1 MGERNSILYTIGLD
15 HKKQEKDN
23 AMKLTYEK
31 AGERLE
37 QAANMVVKVFGCGIF
52 FFLIWYNMRYTQH
65 TLIGKD
71 EKMINE
77 ADSVLWNLLAA
88 AAVMLLVY
96 GLFVLERRL
105 SEKARRRITLAA
117 VVLAMI
123 WIGCLS
129 CWWIIGADR
138 VPWEDQAYVYGGA
151 SYVMEG
157 QYAFFQQGGYFQMY
171 PYQLGLVWLM
181 ELLFRAAG
189 PYNYQAYEI
198 LCGFMAPLI
207 VYFGYKVTEGI
218 LDRFSAKILYCLLI
232 SCCLP
237 LVFYT
242 SWVYGEVPFIL
253 AALLSLWLLLRYL
266 REHKARYLAGM
277 VLSLTIALMVR
288 SNAMVLV
295 AALCL
300 VMGVHAVR
308 RKDWRILI
316 AGLLIILVPNLTMA
330 GIQKMYEIRT
340 GYELGS
346 GQPKLG
352 WISMGM
358 QESNWG
364 YGWYSYYPTTIF
376 NEAGYDP
383 LAAKEIAME
392 DIRERLDVFRSD
404 PAYAWTF
411 YREKILSQWNDP
423 LYQSIQFNTQF
434 SDYMKPKQDTLLWKL
449 CYTDYFTKTL
459 NFCDRLQFVIY
470 LGCLLYFLMAVRRRS
485 DILEHGLA
493 VSVIGCFLLSIIWE
507 AKARYIFTCYVTL
520 FPLAAAGYCRFL
532 QQVRT
537 SILRRTLPRRKQ
549 KEHVC

>member
-1 MGERNSILYTIGLD
+1 
-15 HKKQEKDN
+15 
-23 AMKLTYEK
+23 MKLTYEK
-31 AGERLE
+31 VGSRLE

-71 EKMINE
+71 ETMINE
-77 ADSVLWNLLAA
+77 PDSVLWNLLAA

-117 VVLAMI
+117 VILAMV

-129 CWWIIGADR
+129 CWWITGADR
-138 VPWEDQAYVYGGA
+138 VPWEDQAYIYGGA

-157 QYAFFQQGGYFQMY
+157 QYAFFQKGGYFEMY

-189 PYNYQAYEI
+189 PYNYQAYEV
-198 LCGFMAPLI
+198 LCGFMAPMI

-242 SWVYGEVPFIL
+242 SWVYGEVPYIL
-253 AALLSLWLLLRYL
+253 AALVSLWMLLKYL

-277 VLSLTIALMVR
+277 VISLTIAIIVR
-288 SNAMVLV
+288 SNAMLL
-295 AALCL
+295 AAAVCI
-300 VMGVHAVR
+300 VIGVHAVR
-308 RKDWRILI
+308 HKDWRILI
-316 AGLLIILVPNLTMA
+316 GGLMIILTPAVAMA

-352 WISMGM
+352 WIAMGM

-364 YGWYSYYPTTIF
+364 YGWYSSYLTNIY
-376 NEAGYDP
+376 NEAGYDTQ
-383 LAAKEIAME
+383 AAGETALE

-404 PAYAWTF
+404 PVYAWTF

-434 SDYMKPKQDTLLWKL
+434 SEYMGPEPDSLLWKL

-470 LGCLLYFLMAVRRRS
+470 LGCLLYFLMAVKRRS

-493 VSVIGCFLLSIIWE
+493 VSVIGCFLFSIIWE
-507 AKARYIFTCYVTL
+507 AKARYIFICYVTL
-520 FPLAAAGYCRFL
+520 FPLAAAGYYRILSWFC
-532 QQVRT
+532 T
-537 SILRRTLPRRKQ
+537 SVLRRTKPHCGQTDLSA
-549 KEHVC
+549 